1 MWYHATMT
9 KHLTVRLPDDLA
21 AEAEAVARA
30 EGISL
35 NETIKEAV
43 VEAVDRRRRDPA
55 FKKRLR
61 QIIDQDRELLERL
74 AR

>member
-1 MWYHATMT
+1 MT

-35 NETIKEAV
+35 NETIRQALVDAV
-43 VEAVDRRRRDPA
+43 ERRRKDPA

-61 QIIDQDRELLERL
+61 KIIDQDRELLERL
-74 AR
+74 AK

>member
-1 MWYHATMT
+1 MT

-61 QIIDQDRELLERL
+61 QIIDQDGELLERL

>member
-1 MWYHATMT
+1 MT
-9 KHLTVRLPDDLA
+9 KHLTVRLPDDLT

-43 VEAVDRRRRDPA
+43 VEAVERRRKDPA
-55 FKKRLR
+55 FEKRLL